1 MQARYRLT
9 VFAEFAAAHTLR
21 DYPGDCSRLHGH
33 NWKVEVEVEAT
44 ALDQY
49 GMGMD
54 FKEIRQA
61 ARALAAELDHRNLND
76 IAPFDRVNPTAEN
89 IAAWFYR
96 GLSETLNT
104 ATVRV
109 TAVTIWETDRARVK
123 YSEVADR

>member
-9 VFAEFAAAHTLR
+9 VVAEFAAAHILR
-21 DYPGDCSRLHGH
+21 EYPGECSRLHGH

-54 FKEIRQA
+54 FKVIKEATRTLA
-61 ARALAAELDHRNLND
+61 ARLDHRHLND
-76 IAPFDRVNPTAEN
+76 IEPFDRINPTAEN

-96 GLSETLNT
+96 GLSEMLN
-104 ATVRV
+104 APTVRV
-109 TAVTIWETDRARVK
+109 AGVTIWETDRARVK
-123 YSEVADR
+123 YCEVDD